1 MWSGVEK
8 NVRERGR
15 EGISESEGGEVKES
29 RPKSTWEERGE
40 LLRRERERDKNR
52 IDDEERERR

>member
-1 MWSGVEK
+1 M
-8 NVRERGR
+8 RGR
-15 EGISESEGGEVKES
+15 ESEGGKAKES